1 METINQTITVNIE
14 NANTS
19 TASSNSNLANTGTPQ
34 SAITTIAIIAV
45 AIIVIAILIWRL
57 SANKS
62 KYFKQLKSTQSLSI
76 FSLLAFA
83 VAGLVFTSQAFADP
97 TLTLGTGQ
105 NNINVT
111 IPNGGG
117 SVNSTTNL
125 TTGTVNSSGYTLTA
139 QLQST
144 EPGIAIGIK
153 GGEIATNTTL
163 VPNATPLTLKTTSS
177 ATSNDTTE
185 ATLYFTIDGTVTAGT
200 KELKL
205 NYQITDNEPIIP
217 PTPTTMQG
225 MTQSYCQNNMTIYDG
240 SNPSAILTL
249 TDARGSNQTYQVAK
263 LADNNCWMLN
273 NLKLGSTSGTTL
285 LTPQDSNIASDFT
298 LPQLYSGSDPSHAN
312 LDTPE
317 AYNIPTA
324 LRVTS
329 GWNQSTSGTW
339 SLNITTPI
347 STAVGPFAHDVDGD
361 TVATALTTAVGQTV
375 TTSRSSQLDGNGTT
389 AFTWSALDSSWNIT
403 IDTSN
408 LVQNDGPGISTAKV
422 TSSDDYGYLYNWS
435 SATAGESRTSHDE
448 NAGNAPYSICPK
460 NWRLPIG
467 VADTNTGEPLP
478 TNEFNELNA
487 KMAGFPN
494 GQDPTYLSNYYTY
507 YQNWQPTGPFKGTF
521 AGYWNEGFDG
531 QGDFGGLWS
540 SSAFPGTADYAFSAL
555 FNSDYVSPG
564 DYGDRAYGIGVRCL
578 L

>member
-62 KYFKQLKSTQSLSI
+62 KYFKQLKSTRSLSI

-83 VAGLVFTSQAFADP
+83 VAGLVFTSQSFADP

-111 IPNGGG
+111 IPKGGG

-347 STAVGPFAHDVDGD
+347 STTVGPFSYDVDGD
-361 TVATALTTAVGQTV
+361 TVAAALTTAVGQTV
-375 TTSRSSQLDGNGTT
+375 TTSRSGQLDSNGTT
-389 AFTWSALDSSWNIT
+389 AFTWSTLDNSWNIT

-408 LVQNDGPGISTAKV
+408 LVQDDGPGISTAEV
-422 TSSDDYGYLYNWS
+422 TNSDDYGNLYNWP
-435 SATAGESRTSHDE
+435 AVTAGESRTSHDE
-448 NAGNAPYSICPK
+448 NAGNAPHSICPK

-467 VADTNTGEPLP
+467 GIDTNTGIPLS
-478 TNEFNELNA
+478 TNEFNELSA

-494 GQDPTYLSNYYTY
+494 GQDPTYLSNYGEH
-507 YQNWQPTGPFKGTF
+507 YQNWQPNGPFKGQF
-521 AGYWNEGFDG
+521 AGYWYEGFG
-531 QGDFGGLWS
+531 VQGGYGVLWS
-540 SSAFPGTADYAFSAL
+540 SSAFPDTADYAFDAYFGS
-555 FNSDYVSPG
+555 SYVNPG
-564 DYGDRAYGIGVRCL
+564 SYDVRANGIGVRCL

>member
-19 TASSNSNLANTGTPQ
+19 TASSNSNLANTGTSQ

-185 ATLYFTIDGTVTAGT
+185 ATLYFTIDDTVTAGT
-200 KELKL
+200 KQLQL
-205 NYQITDNEPIIP
+205 TYNATDNPSIIP
-217 PTPTTMQG
+217 PAPTTMQEL
-225 MTQSYCQNNMTIYDG
+225 TSSYCQDNMTIYDG
-240 SNPSAILTL
+240 SNNEAILTL
-249 TDARGSNQTYQVAK
+249 TDARGDNQTYQVAK
-263 LADNNCWMLN
+263 LADSNCWMLN
-273 NLKLGSTSGTTL
+273 NLKLGSNSGTTL
-285 LTPQDSNIASDFT
+285 LTPQDTDITSNFT
-298 LPQLYSGSDPSHAN
+298 LPQLYSGSDSSHASF
-312 LDTPE
+312 DTPE

-329 GWNQSTSGTW
+329 GWEHSTSGTW
-339 SLNITTPI
+339 SLNISTPI
-347 STAVGPFAHDVDGD
+347 STTVGPFPYDVDGD

-389 AFTWSALDSSWNIT
+389 AFTWSTLDNSWNIT

-422 TSSDDYGYLYNWS
+422 TSSDDYGNLYNWP
-435 SATAGESRTSHDE
+435 AVTAGESRTSHDQ
-448 NAGNAPYSICPK
+448 NAGNAPHSICPK

-467 VADTNTGEPLP
+467 GADTNTGVPLP
-478 TNEFNELNA
+478 SNEFNELSA

-494 GQDPTYLSNYYTY
+494 GQDPTYLSNYWEH
-507 YQNWQPTGPFKGTF
+507 YQNWQPNGPFKGQF
-521 AGYWNEGFDG
+521 VGGWYEGFDDQADLG
-531 QGDFGGLWS
+531 YLWS
-540 SSAFPGTADYAFSAL
+540 SSAYPDDADYAYFAYFGSGGV
-555 FNSDYVSPG
+555 NPG
-564 DYGDRAYGIGVRCL
+564 FGAGRAYGFGVRCL

>member
-1 METINQTITVNIE
+1 MQNQTITQTLNIVVG
-14 NANTS
+14 NTPANG
-19 TASSNSNLANTGTPQ
+19 NLANTGSQIKLLP
-34 SAITTIAIIAV
+34 IIAII
-45 AIIVIAILIWRL
+45 LITL
-57 SANKS
+57 
-62 KYFKQLKSTQSLSI
+62 
-76 FSLLAFA
+76 SLLTWYLTSRRLGSRYKLKTRSLGVFLALSLAVVGLTINSHFA
-83 VAGLVFTSQAFADP
+83 QATP

-185 ATLYFTIDGTVTAGT
+185 ATLYFTIDDTVTAGT
-200 KELKL
+200 KQLQL
-205 NYQITDNEPIIP
+205 TYNATDNPSIIP
-217 PTPTTMQG
+217 PAPTTMQEL
-225 MTQSYCQNNMTIYDG
+225 TSSYCQDNMTIYDG
-240 SNPSAILTL
+240 SNNEAILTL
-249 TDARGSNQTYQVAK
+249 TDARGDNQTYQVAK

-273 NLKLGSTSGTTL
+273 NLKLGSNSGTTL
-285 LTPQDSNIASDFT
+285 LTPQDTDITSNFT
-298 LPQLYSGSDPSHAN
+298 LPQLYSGSDSSHASF
-312 LDTPE
+312 DTPE

-329 GWNQSTSGTW
+329 GWEHSTSGTW
-339 SLNITTPI
+339 SLNISTPI
-347 STAVGPFAHDVDGD
+347 STTVGPFPYDVDGD

-389 AFTWSALDSSWNIT
+389 AFTWSTLDNSWNIT

-408 LVQNDGPGISTAKV
+408 LVQNDGPGISTAEV
-422 TSSDDYGYLYNWS
+422 TNSDDYGNLYNWP
-435 SATAGESRTSHDE
+435 AVTAGESRTSHDE
-448 NAGNAPYSICPK
+448 NAGNAPHSICPK

-467 VADTNTGEPLP
+467 GIDTNTGIPLS
-478 TNEFNELNA
+478 TNEFNELSA

-494 GQDPTYLSNYYTY
+494 GQDPTYLSNYGEH
-507 YQNWQPTGPFKGTF
+507 YQNWQPNGPFKGQF
-521 AGYWNEGFDG
+521 AGLWNGGFGD
-531 QGDFGGLWS
+531 QGGGGGLWS
-540 SSAFPGTADYAFSAL
+540 SSAFPDTADNAFLAVFFSGFVL
-555 FNSDYVSPG
+555 PG
-564 DYGDRAYGIGVRCL
+564 HVVDRAFGIGVRCL